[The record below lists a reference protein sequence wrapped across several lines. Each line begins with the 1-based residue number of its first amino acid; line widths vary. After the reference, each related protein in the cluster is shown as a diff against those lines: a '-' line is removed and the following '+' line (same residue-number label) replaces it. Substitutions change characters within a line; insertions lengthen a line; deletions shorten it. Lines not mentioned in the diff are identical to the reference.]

1 MNTHAVPDDGQIV
14 GDRPHGFSRQ
24 GDTYRILLPTKG
36 ERISHPGPIVGQFSL
51 VALGEILLEES
62 VPIADTVSVE
72 GNPHGGGGIQ
82 EAGRQATKSAVA
94 QRVIGDLLKNG
105 YIHPVF
111 RHSVPHLIQN
121 SQIQQIG
128 VDQSA
133 HQKLRRE
140 VIGALL
146 PPHLFPG
153 LLDLSTALP
162 HHKFGHEI
170 VLLRHRHTRKTC
182 PFHLRRQPLAQIIH
196 KGSPLV

>member
-1 MNTHAVPDDGQIV
+1 MNTRTVTDDGQIV

-24 GDTYRILLPTKG
+24 SDTYRILLPTEG
-36 ERISHPGPIVGQFSL
+36 EGIAHPGPIVGQFSL
-51 VALGEILLEES
+51 VALGEILSEEA
-62 VPIADTVSVE
+62 VPIADAVSVE
-72 GNPHGGGGIQ
+72 GNPHSGGGIQ

-94 QRVIGDLLKNG
+94 QCVIGDLLKDP

-111 RHSVPHLIQN
+111 RHGVPYLIQD
-121 SQIQQIG
+121 SQVQQIG
-128 VDQSA
+128 VDQPP
-133 HQKLRRE
+133 HQKFRRE
-140 VIGALL
+140 VIGTLF
-146 PPHLFPG
+146 PPHRFPG
-153 LLDLSTALP
+153 FLDLATVLP